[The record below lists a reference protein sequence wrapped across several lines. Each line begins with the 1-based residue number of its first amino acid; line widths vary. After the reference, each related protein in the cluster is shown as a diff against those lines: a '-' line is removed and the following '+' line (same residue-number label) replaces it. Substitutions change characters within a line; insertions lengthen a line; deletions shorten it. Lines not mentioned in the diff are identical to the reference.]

1 MYWRSNAVNRI
12 HRRLHRR
19 VDYTAP
25 LTRQTSMSPTA
36 TPATH
41 SRHERLLIVA
51 ALLAVYVFWG
61 STYLVIKFGLQ
72 TLPPFFM
79 AALRFW
85 CAGLALLAFLRWRGF
100 ALPTVRQARNSAVMG
115 TLLLGGGNGFVCYAQ
130 QSVSSGLAAVAVAS
144 MPLFAALFAGLYG
157 NWPSRRDALGL
168 AVGFVG
174 IVYLNTG
181 AEFLA
186 SPVGAVALIA
196 APVLWAF
203 GSVWSRRQDLPNVWM
218 STAMQMLTGGA
229 VLTLMSV
236 FAGEDWPTQIT
247 APGAAAI
254 AYLAVFGSLVGFT
267 AYVYLL
273 QTVRPALATS
283 YAYVNPPIAIG
294 FGVWLGGEL
303 FTLHEAIATAVILG
317 GVAFILTA
325 KR

>member
-1 MYWRSNAVNRI
+1 MPPPA
-12 HRRLHRR
+12 
-19 VDYTAP
+19 AP
-25 LTRQTSMSPTA
+25 AARP
-36 TPATH
+36 P
-41 SRHERLLIVA
+41 RERLLIIA

-61 STYLVIKFGLQ
+61 STYLVIKFGLE

-79 AALRFW
+79 AAVRFG
-85 CAGLALLAFLRWRGF
+85 CAGVALFAFLRWRGF
-100 ALPTVRQARNSAVMG
+100 ALPTAKQARNSAIMG

-157 NWPSRRDALGL
+157 NWPSRRDGIGL

-174 IVYLNTG
+174 IVDLNTG

-186 SPVGAVALIA
+186 SPIGAAALIA
-196 APVLWAF
+196 APILWAF

-218 STAMQMLTGGA
+218 STAVQMLSGGA
-229 VLTLMSV
+229 VLTLMSLG
-236 FAGEDWPTQIT
+236 AGEHWPARI
-247 APGAAAI
+247 APSGAAAI
-254 AYLAVFGSLVGFT
+254 TYLAVFGSLVGFT

-283 YAYVNPPIAIG
+283 YAYVNPPIAIA
-294 FGVWLGGEL
+294 FGVWLAGEQ
-303 FTLHEAIATAVILG
+303 FTTHEAIATAVILG

>member
-1 MYWRSNAVNRI
+1 MPAIPVNAARPP
-12 HRRLHRR
+12 R
-19 VDYTAP
+19 
-25 LTRQTSMSPTA
+25 
-36 TPATH
+36 
-41 SRHERLLIVA
+41 ERLLIAA

-61 STYLVIKFGLQ
+61 STYLVIKFGLE

-79 AALRFW
+79 AAVRFW
-85 CAGLALLAFLRWRGF
+85 CAGLVLFAFLRWRGF
-100 ALPTVRQARNSAVMG
+100 ALPTAKQARNSAIMG

-157 NWPSRRDALGL
+157 HWPSRRDAIGL

-186 SPVGAVALIA
+186 SPVGAAALVA
-196 APVLWAF
+196 APILWAF

-218 STAMQMLTGGA
+218 STAVQMIVGGA
-229 VLTLMSV
+229 VLTLMSLG
-236 FAGEDWPTQIT
+236 AGEDWPARV
-247 APGAAAI
+247 APSGAAAI

-283 YAYVNPPIAIG
+283 YAYVNPPIAIA
-294 FGVWLGGEL
+294 FGVWLAGEQ
-303 FTLHEAIATAVILG
+303 FTAHEAIATAVILG

-325 KR
+325 RR

>member
-1 MYWRSNAVNRI
+1 M
-12 HRRLHRR
+12 
-19 VDYTAP
+19 P
-25 LTRQTSMSPTA
+25 PTA
-36 TPATH
+36 APAARTP
-41 SRHERLLIVA
+41 RERLLIAA
-51 ALLAVYVFWG
+51 ALLSVYVFWG
-61 STYLVIKFGLQ
+61 STYLVIKFGLE

-79 AALRFW
+79 AAVRFW
-85 CAGLALLAFLRWRGF
+85 CAGLVLFAFLRWRGF
-100 ALPTVRQARNSAVMG
+100 TLPTAKQARNSAIMG

-157 NWPSRRDALGL
+157 NWPSRRDAIGL

-186 SPVGAVALIA
+186 SPIGAAALIA
-196 APVLWAF
+196 APIVWAF

-218 STAMQMLTGGA
+218 STAVQMLAGGA
-229 VLTLMSV
+229 VLTLMSLG
-236 FAGEDWPTQIT
+236 AGEDWPAWIT
-247 APGAAAI
+247 PTGAAAI

-283 YAYVNPPIAIG
+283 YAYVNPPIAIA
-294 FGVWLGGEL
+294 FGVWLAGES
-303 FTLHEAIATAVILG
+303 FTAHEAIATAVILG

>member
-1 MYWRSNAVNRI
+1 MPASSVNAVR
-12 HRRLHRR
+12 
-19 VDYTAP
+19 
-25 LTRQTSMSPTA
+25 
-36 TPATH
+36 TP
-41 SRHERLLIVA
+41 RERLLIVA

-61 STYLVIKFGLQ
+61 STYLVIKFGLE

-85 CAGLALLAFLRWRGF
+85 CAGLVLFAFLRWRGF
-100 ALPTVRQARNSAVMG
+100 ALPTAKQARNSAIMG

-157 NWPSRRDALGL
+157 NWPSRRDAIGL

-186 SPVGAVALIA
+186 SPSGAAALIA
-196 APVLWAF
+196 APILWAF

-218 STAMQMLTGGA
+218 STAVQMLAGGA
-229 VLTLMSV
+229 VLTLMSLG
-236 FAGEDWPTQIT
+236 AGEDWPARIT
-247 APGAAAI
+247 PGGAAAI
-254 AYLAVFGSLVGFT
+254 AYLAVLGSLVGFT

-283 YAYVNPPIAIG
+283 YAYVNPPIAIA
-294 FGVWLGGEL
+294 FGVWLAGEA
-303 FTLHEAIATAVILG
+303 FTAHEAIATAVILG

>member
-1 MYWRSNAVNRI
+1 M
-12 HRRLHRR
+12 
-19 VDYTAP
+19 P
-25 LTRQTSMSPTA
+25 P
-36 TPATH
+36 PAA
-41 SRHERLLIVA
+41 SAARPPRERLLIAA

-61 STYLVIKFGLQ
+61 STYLVIKFGLE

-79 AALRFW
+79 AAVRFW
-85 CAGLALLAFLRWRGF
+85 CAGLVLFAFLRWRGF
-100 ALPTVRQARNSAVMG
+100 ALPSTKQARNSAIMG

-157 NWPSRRDALGL
+157 NWPSRRDAIGL

-186 SPVGAVALIA
+186 SPVGAAALVA
-196 APVLWAF
+196 APILWAF

-218 STAMQMLTGGA
+218 STAVQMIVGGA
-229 VLTLMSV
+229 VLTLMSL
-236 FAGEDWPTQIT
+236 ATGEDWPARIG
-247 APGAAAI
+247 ASGAAAI

-283 YAYVNPPIAIG
+283 YAYVNPPIAIA
-294 FGVWLGGEL
+294 FGVWLAGEQ
-303 FTLHEAIATAVILG
+303 FTTHEAIATAVILG

>member
-1 MYWRSNAVNRI
+1 M
-12 HRRLHRR
+12 
-19 VDYTAP
+19 P
-25 LTRQTSMSPTA
+25 PTA
-36 TPATH
+36 APAAR
-41 SRHERLLIVA
+41 SPRERLLIVT

-61 STYLVIKFGLQ
+61 STYLAIKYGLE

-85 CAGLALLAFLRWRGF
+85 CAGLVLFAFLRWRGF
-100 ALPTVRQARNSAVMG
+100 ALPTVRQTRNSAIMG

-144 MPLFAALFAGLYG
+144 MPLFAALFAGAYG
-157 NWPSRRDALGL
+157 NWPSRRDRIGL

-186 SPVGAVALIA
+186 SPLGAAALIA
-196 APVLWAF
+196 APILWAF

-218 STAMQMLTGGA
+218 STAVQMLAGGA
-229 VLTLMSV
+229 VLTLMSLG
-236 FAGEDWPTQIT
+236 AGEDWPARIT
-247 APGAAAI
+247 PTGAAAI
-254 AYLAVFGSLVGFT
+254 AWLAVFGSLVGFT

-283 YAYVNPPIAIG
+283 YAYVNPPIAIA
-294 FGVWLGGEL
+294 FGVWLAGER
-303 FTLHEAIATAVILG
+303 FTSHEAIATAVILG